1 MELVIALVKE
11 NGVNESAFLIF
22 PCQDSS
28 MTGEGQQL
36 IVTDQVEQGNKLLG
50 PIILAQ
56 WLLSA
61 DFLHVYAPRML
72 FQLWQAEVS
81 ESPSLPH
88 IPRIITLLI
97 NVPSCH
103 SRFSCRMPSLG

>member
-1 MELVIALVKE
+1 MELVIVLVKE
-11 NGVNESAFLIF
+11 NGVNEAAFLIF
-22 PCQDSS
+22 SCQESS

-36 IVTDQVEQGNKLLG
+36 IVSVTKWSKAILG

-56 WLLSA
+56 WLQSA
-61 DFLHVYAPRML
+61 DFLRVYAPRML

-81 ESPSLPH
+81 ESPSLAC
-88 IPRIITLLI
+88 IPRIIALWI

-103 SRFSCRMPSLG
+103 SRVSCRMPSLG